1 MVRESSY
8 VDREKMSR
16 EDGARRVL
24 DLVADKWAILV
35 VYALADGTR
44 RYNGLHREI
53 KGVSQKMLTQ
63 TLRGLECNGL
73 VNRTVYPS
81 VPPKVEYALT
91 DLGSS
96 LLQAMSPLREWSK
109 HNFHN
114 VEDARSRFRERSAK
128 EKDYSTS

>member
-1 MVRESSY
+1 MVRKS
-8 VDREKMSR
+8 
-16 EDGARRVL
+16 EDSGRADIPQEAGARRVL

-44 RYNGLHREI
+44 RYNDLHREI
-53 KGVSQKMLTQ
+53 AEVSQKMLTQ

-73 VNRTVYPS
+73 VQRTVYPS

-96 LLQAMSPLREWSK
+96 LLQAMAPLKEWSE
-109 HNFHN
+109 HNFPD
-114 VEDARSRFRERSAK
+114 VEAARSKFRERTTGTTN
-128 EKDYSTS
+128 YSTS